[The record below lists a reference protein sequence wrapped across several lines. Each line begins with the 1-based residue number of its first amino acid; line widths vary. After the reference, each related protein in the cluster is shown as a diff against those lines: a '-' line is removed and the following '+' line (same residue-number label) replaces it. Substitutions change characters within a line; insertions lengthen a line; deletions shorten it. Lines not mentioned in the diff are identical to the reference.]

1 MYMILHVY
9 WAITKRDKKIGF
21 RYFDCMTEQKERNI
35 LKYYW
40 QLRIWRSDPFLLPFH
55 ALPWWYLLPN
65 SINYA
70 SNPTKLEWSCG
81 DTTKYHRKSISW
93 MLILLIFSF
102 IYRTVQPER
111 RKPHCLCNYN
121 FLKSTLRDTDSAK
134 IDVQC
139 TCILQQNKSRPALEN
154 KTSDAVT
161 SFLTNKIYFHTINR
175 TFYTVIRIRWKRLN
189 FQLTI
194 SSNCF

>member
-1 MYMILHVY
+1 MCTCIWSYMFTEPLQKEI
-9 WAITKRDKKIGF
+9 KKIGF

-40 QLRIWRSDPFLLPFH
+40 QLRIWRSDLFLLPFH

-65 SINYA
+65 SIKYA
-70 SNPTKLEWSCG
+70 SNPTKLEWRII

-121 FLKSTLRDTDSAK
+121 FLKSTTRDTDSAK
-134 IDVQC
+134 IDVC
-139 TCILQQNKSRPALEN
+139 
-154 KTSDAVT
+154 V
-161 SFLTNKIYFHTINR
+161 
-175 TFYTVIRIRWKRLN
+175 
-189 FQLTI
+189 
-194 SSNCF
+194 

>member
-1 MYMILHVY
+1 MTLHVY

-35 LKYYW
+35 LKHYW
-40 QLRIWRSDPFLLPFH
+40 QLRIWRSDLFLFPFH

-65 SINYA
+65 SIKYA
-70 SNPTKLEWSCG
+70 SNPTKLEWRII

-121 FLKSTLRDTDSAK
+121 FLKSTTRDTDSAK
-134 IDVQC
+134 IDACVQC
-139 TCILQQNKSRPALEN
+139 TCILKQNKSRPALEN

-161 SFLTNKIYFHTINR
+161 SFLKQTRF
-175 TFYTVIRIRWKRLN
+175 TFTPSTGL
-189 FQLTI
+189 FTPLQE
-194 SSNCF
+194 

>member
-1 MYMILHVY
+1 MHDWTEREKYIEILLTVE
-9 WAITKRDKKIGF
+9 DLKIWSLF
-21 RYFDCMTEQKERNI
+21 
-35 LKYYW
+35 
-40 QLRIWRSDPFLLPFH
+40 LPFH

-65 SINYA
+65 SIKYA

-139 TCILQQNKSRPALEN
+139 TCILKQNKSRPALEN

-175 TFYTVIRIRWKRLN
+175 TFYTVIRIRWKRFN